1 MHRDYQT
8 LLDEMA
14 ALEIKILD
22 GEPTKAD
29 YAKYKKLQKEYKAHP
44 DSRKEEA
51 VTTAWVNGFLTGK
64 YDPNTFHEDIKKIKE
79 KLP

>member
-22 GEPTKAD
+22 GEPTRAD
-29 YAKYKKLQKEYKAHP
+29 LAEYHRVVAEYTNHP
-44 DSRKEEA
+44 ISRRDAAAIEA
-51 VTTAWVNGFLTGK
+51 WAAGAQEG
-64 YDPNTFHEDIKKIKE
+64 DFHEYMRKVRSGDS
-79 KLP
+79 